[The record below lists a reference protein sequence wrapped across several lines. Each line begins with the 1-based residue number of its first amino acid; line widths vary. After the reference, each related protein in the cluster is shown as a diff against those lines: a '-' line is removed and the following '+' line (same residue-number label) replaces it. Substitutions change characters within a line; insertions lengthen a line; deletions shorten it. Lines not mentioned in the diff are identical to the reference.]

1 VETPVA
7 TTEPT
12 VPTTNAWERIQ
23 ESGQIVVG
31 TSADYA
37 PFEYYTDEFALDGF
51 DMALIQA
58 IVQEM
63 GYNIVVR
70 DLAFDGLGDALQ
82 LGQIDIAISAISY
95 TSERDAVIDFS
106 NVYYISEAAVLASA
120 DSGIGPITSAE
131 QVSGYTVGVQ
141 SGTVFQRWL
150 QEGLVDTG
158 LLPEESLFVY
168 QNIDDAIADLTEGRI
183 DLVMLD
189 AIPAETAVNDPDLNV
204 AIVASELDR
213 QRYAIAMANGEAELQ
228 MALNKAL
235 AAVQA
240 TGYITQL
247 SQTYLGLAESEL
259 PELPET
265 VPPTDLVPPI
275 VPEGCIDG
283 MMYIQDL
290 NYDDNGMQNP
300 IVFAPDTPFTK
311 GWRIQNIG
319 TCTWDSSYAL
329 VPVGGN
335 IPGAEMSGR
344 PTPIQGSVPPGSTY
358 DVFVDLVAPSRPGVY
373 QGFWAMRNGQN
384 EVFGARIWVG
394 IEVVVA
400 TTPTPIPT
408 QPPSADIQFWSD
420 TTQIKQGECTTLYWD
435 VNNVQAVY
443 LYELGQNWQDH
454 GVNGEGSRRVCPS
467 QTTTYELRVVKPDGS
482 VEVRQITVYV
492 EQVSNAP
499 IVEIFSV
506 SPTQIGLGQ
515 CVQIQW
521 KVSGNVSSVDIRRD
535 STAIW
540 DSAPLNGVMQDCP
553 PNPGSVNYTITATGS
568 GGTAYQEQR
577 VNVTQ

>member
-1 VETPVA
+1 ML
-7 TTEPT
+7 
-12 VPTTNAWERIQ
+12 
-23 ESGQIVVG
+23 VG

-51 DMALIQA
+51 DIALIQA

-82 LGQIDIAISAISY
+82 LGQIDIAISAIS
-95 TSERDAVIDFS
+95 TTPERDAVIDFS
-106 NVYYISEAAVLASA
+106 NVYYISEAAALANA
-120 DSGIGPITSAE
+120 ESGIGAITSPE

-150 QEGLVDTG
+150 QETLVDTG
-158 LLPEESLFVY
+158 LLAEENLFVY
-168 QNIDDAIADLTEGRI
+168 QNVDDAIADLAEGRI
-183 DLVMLD
+183 DLVVLD
-189 AIPAETAVNDPDLNV
+189 SIPAETAANDPDLNV
-204 AIVASELDR
+204 SIVASALDR
-213 QRYAIAMANGEAELQ
+213 QRYAIAIANGESELQ
-228 MALNKAL
+228 TALNKAL

-247 SQTYLGLAESEL
+247 SQTYLGLAENEL

-265 VPPTDLVPPI
+265 GEPTDPIPPT

-283 MMYIQDL
+283 MVYIQDL

-300 IVFAPDTPFTK
+300 PQFSPSTPFTK

-335 IPGAEMSGR
+335 IPGAEMAGR
-344 PTPIQGSVPPGSTY
+344 PTAIQGTVPPGSTF
-358 DVFVDLVAPSRPGVY
+358 DVFVDLVAPARPGIY
-373 QGFWAMRNGQN
+373 QAFWTMRNAQN
-384 EVFGARIWVG
+384 EQFGARIWVG
-394 IEVVVA
+394 VEVAVA

-443 LYELGQNWQDH
+443 LYEQGQNWQDH
-454 GVNGEGSRRVCPS
+454 GVNGQGSRRTCPA
-467 QTTTYELRVVKPDGS
+467 QTTTYELRVVKPDGI
-482 VEVRQITVYV
+482 VEIRQITIYV

-499 IVEIFSV
+499 IIEYFTV

-515 CVQIQW
+515 CVQVQW
-521 KVSGNVSSVDIRRD
+521 KVSGNVSSVAIRRD

-553 PNPGSVNYTITATGS
+553 PNPGSVNYTITATGAD
-568 GGTAYQEQR
+568 GTAYQEQR